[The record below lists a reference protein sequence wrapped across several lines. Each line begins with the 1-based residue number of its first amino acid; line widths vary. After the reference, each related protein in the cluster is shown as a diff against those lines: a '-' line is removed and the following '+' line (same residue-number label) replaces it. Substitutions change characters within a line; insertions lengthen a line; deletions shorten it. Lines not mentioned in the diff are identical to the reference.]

1 MRLRSLVF
9 TFVLVFTAGIAA
21 WGQDDGVSPAANAMI
36 VGSSPTVT
44 FRWRGDAPA
53 YQFELYATNQLVHS
67 TTVSKPVVVLPL
79 APGPSYRWSVRALS
93 GGRFTELVP
102 FRGFQIST
110 NLTLA
115 FDGGP
120 GRPGETPNVQT
131 PQQGANGG
139 PGGPGQPGMSIRVQ
153 VEPAPG
159 AAAADMVRVVVQG
172 NTAQTFYL
180 LKSSAPL
187 LITANGGMGGAGG
200 AGADGMQGVLQPQY
214 DTAGRIIGWYQT
226 LPTPGGD
233 GGPGG
238 RGGDGGV
245 VTIESSVPA
254 DAARL
259 VTVRADAGRGGQGG
273 RGGRG
278 GAAPTPYYPNGYTYG
293 PYPPPVISPAP
304 PGRDGPT
311 GLDGSPGRV
320 TR

>member
-1 MRLRSLVF
+1 MRLRAFTLTLALV
-9 TFVLVFTAGIAA
+9 LTAGIAA
-21 WGQDDGVSPAANAMI
+21 WAQDDGISPAPNAMI
-36 VGSSPTVT
+36 VGSTPTVT

-53 YQFELYATNQLVHS
+53 YQFDLYATNQRVQS
-67 TTVSKPVVVLPL
+67 TTVSKSMITLPL

-93 GGRFTELVP
+93 GGRFTEIVP
-102 FRGFQIST
+102 FRGFQLST
-110 NLTLA
+110 NLTLS

-120 GRPGETPNVQT
+120 GRPGETINLQT

-139 PGGPGQPGMSIRVQ
+139 PGGPGQPGMSVGVQ

-159 AAAADMVRVVVQG
+159 LAAADMVRVVVQG
-172 NTAQTFYL
+172 NTRQTFYL

-187 LITANGGMGGAGG
+187 LITANGGAGGVGG
-200 AGADGMQGVLQPQY
+200 AGADGMQGLLQPQY
-214 DTAGRIIGWYQT
+214 DASGRIIGWYQT

-238 RGGDGGV
+238 RGGDGGT
-245 VTIESSVPA
+245 VTIQSSVPA

-278 GAAPTPYYPNGYTYG
+278 GAAPSPYYSSGYSVGT
-293 PYPPPVISPAP
+293 YPPPIMNPAP
-304 PGRDGPT
+304 PGRDGT
-311 GLDGSPGRV
+311 QGQDGTPGRV
-320 TR
+320 MR